1 MKTLQVE
8 KDHKDFKE
16 DLNEITSGNP
26 KHKNERQLCTIKK
39 VKNLMIMLWLKRKYY
54 WFTH

>member
-1 MKTLQVE
+1 MQVE
-8 KDHKDFKE
+8 KEHKDFKG

-39 VKNLMIMLWLKRKYY
+39 AKNLMIMLCFKRKYY